1 MPNAGYHRCK
11 RNPVTFGPENGS
23 TLNPE
28 HTTNKAVIIGASSG
42 IGAALAIE
50 LSKRGYS
57 LGLAARRTGMM
68 EKDLVPKLSS
78 PSYCTFMDVMDIEAS
93 IAALHGLIRQL
104 GGIDLLVI
112 NAGISGSSPGMERE
126 STENLIKIN
135 VLGFAGMLHE
145 GYRIFQRQGH
155 GHIVG
160 ISSIA
165 SLLPHPN
172 GSAYNASKAFVSNY
186 LDSIR
191 LRIRRRG
198 ENISVTDVLAGYVL
212 TPMTE
217 ENKRMF
223 WVADARKAARQISDD
238 IIKKKAVSY
247 VTRRWRLI
255 AWLLSLMPRGILNR
269 IL

>member
-1 MPNAGYHRCK
+1 MEQVPR
-11 RNPVTFGPENGS
+11 
-23 TLNPE
+23 
-28 HTTNKAVIIGASSG
+28 KAVIIGASSG
-42 IGAALAIE
+42 IGAALAEE
-50 LSKRGYS
+50 LSRRGYI
-57 LGLAARRTGMM
+57 LGLAARRTELM
-68 EKDLVPKLSS
+68 EKELQPRLSS
-78 PSYCTFMDVMDIEAS
+78 PSFAAFMDLMDIESS
-93 IAALHGLIRQL
+93 IQALHELIGQME
-104 GGIDLLVI
+104 GIDLLVI
-112 NAGISGSSPGMERE
+112 NSGISGSSPGMERE
-126 STENLIKIN
+126 SAEKLIRIN

-198 ENISVTDVLAGYVL
+198 ENISVTDVLPGYVL

-223 WVADARKAARQISDD
+223 CVANVEKAARQIADD
-238 IIKKKAVSY
+238 IEKKRAVSY
-247 VTRRWRLI
+247 VSRRWRLV